1 MPLVIT
7 FKASQVT
14 WDGNTWD
21 TATNGG
27 PIEVSYAHSGRI
39 EENRVG
45 DNVYPTVVATPDK
58 SCVATVTLRE
68 VKQTLDLGDVGADM
82 VMTVS
87 GKGVVTQNITLAG
100 MVLVDV
106 GAVQRRGEFGAVVL
120 RFAHESADGTTVPIS

>member
-1 MPLVIT
+1 MALVIT
-7 FKASQVT
+7 FKCSQVT

-21 TATNGG
+21 TTTNGG
-27 PIEVSYAHSGRI
+27 PIECSYAHSGRI

-45 DNVYPTVVATPDK
+45 DNIYPTVIATPDK

-68 VKQTLDLGDVGADM
+68 VKQTLDLGGAGAEM

-87 GKGVVTQNITLAG
+87 GKGAVTQNITLAG

-106 GAVQRRGEFGAVVL
+106 GATNRRGEFGAVVL
-120 RFAHESADGTTVPIS
+120 RFAHESEDGTTVPIT